1 MADVYMDIPEV
12 ERISQGFEQAA
23 EVLGDVAQTMEAISN
38 VLKATAFIG
47 AVGGAVVIYW
57 LDTIRPTVERLAA
70 YCEEISSD
78 IDIAIQNYEN
88 GDMDAAGRFG

>member
-23 EVLGDVAQTMEAISN
+23 DILNAVAQTMEAIAN

-57 LDTIRPTVERLAA
+57 LDTIRPVVERLSA
-70 YCEEISSD
+70 YCEEIHTD
-78 IDIAIQNYEN
+78 IDIAIQNYTN
-88 GDMDAAGRFG
+88 GDIDAAARFG